1 MRKPLISLI
10 RGYQL
15 ILSPYLP
22 AACRY
27 TPTCS
32 QYGIE
37 ALQRF
42 GAAKGS
48 WLTLKR
54 ICRCHPGYPGGYD
67 PVPEPKT
74 APNPPQ

>member
-67 PVPEPKT
+67 PVPEQKT
-74 APNPPQ
+74 APNRPQ